1 MTSDEHQ
8 QILDDLRTCN
18 LVRKK
23 IGENREQAIST
34 KGNMNFQ
41 IKQLQAKLDANK
53 KRLAYIPGVNESD
66 DNSVDPSNSIKRR
79 KDNKQNFHSNNN

>member
-1 MTSDEHQ
+1 
-8 QILDDLRTCN
+8 
-18 LVRKK
+18 
-23 IGENREQAIST
+23 
-34 KGNMNFQ
+34 MNFK

-79 KDNKQNFHSNNN
+79 KANKQNFRSNNN